1 MIGIGWSRDRA
12 DSRRVMGELCR
23 AGLLDGTTLNANG
36 RTLAENCAEARSR
49 DERVIRPFADPCGPP
64 GGRCGAAIW
73 GPASAGGDVLVSRV
87 DPRAKA

>member
-49 DERVIRPFADPCGPP
+49 DEKVIRPFADPLRPAGWTVRRGNLGP
-64 GGRCGAAIW
+64 GLCW
-73 GPASAGGDVLVSRV
+73 G
-87 DPRAKA
+87 